1 MQPFRFGVTLGR
13 TSSRAAWV
21 DKARKLE
28 ALGYAV
34 LTVPDHL
41 ADFFAPL
48 PALVSAAEAT
58 THLRVGTT
66 VLNNDFRHPVLV
78 AREAAT
84 VDLLTEGRLQLGLG
98 AGYMQAE
105 YNEAGFRF
113 EAGGR
118 RVARLAEAV
127 RIIKGL
133 FTGAPVTFVG
143 QHYHVTRHQLQP
155 LPVQRPHPPLL
166 IGGNGPQ
173 LLTLAAQEAD
183 MVGLTGI
190 TFRRGGTAP
199 DLTGWTVAGLEDQ
212 LQRLRAAAGTRY
224 DRLELHALVQ
234 RVEVTDHR
242 HIAAEDLAHRWPQ
255 LRPADILQS
264 PYVLLGTV
272 EQIVEDLQRR
282 RDRWGFSYYGLF
294 ERDMETFAPVVGRG
308 SGPKGGRGG
317 HK

>member
-13 TSSRAAWV
+13 APSRTAWM
-21 DKARKLE
+21 DKARKVE

-41 ADFFAPL
+41 ADFLAPL

-58 THLRVGTT
+58 THLRVGTM

-84 VDLLTEGRLQLGLG
+84 VDLLTEGRLQLGVG

-105 YNEAGFRF
+105 YDEAGFRF

-133 FTGAPVTFVG
+133 CTGAPVTFVG
-143 QHYHVTRHQLQP
+143 QHYQVTRHQLQP

-166 IGGNGPQ
+166 IGGNGPR

-183 MVGLTGI
+183 IVGLTGI
-190 TFRRGGTAP
+190 TFRGGSTGP
-199 DLTGWTVAGLEDQ
+199 DLAGWTVTGLEER
-212 LQRLRAAAGTRY
+212 LQCIRTAAGARY
-224 DRLELHALVQ
+224 DHLELQALVQ

-242 HIAAEDLAHRWPQ
+242 HIAAEDLVHRWPQ
-255 LRPADILQS
+255 LRPTDILQS

-272 EQIVEDLQRR
+272 DQIVEDLQMRR
-282 RDRWGFSYYGLF
+282 ERWGLSSYVIF
-294 ERDMETFAPVVGRG
+294 ERDMETFAPIVARLAGQ
-308 SGPKGGRGG
+308 
-317 HK
+317 

>member
-1 MQPFRFGVTLGR
+1 MMKPFRFGVTLGR
-13 TSSRAAWV
+13 APSRAAWV

-41 ADFFAPL
+41 ADFFAPF

-58 THLRVGTT
+58 THLQVGTN

-84 VDLLTEGRLQLGLG
+84 VDLLTEGRLQLGVG

-113 EAGGR
+113 ESGGR
-118 RVARLAEAV
+118 RVERLAEAV

-143 QHYHVTRHQLQP
+143 QHYQVTRHQLQP
-155 LPVQRPHPPLL
+155 LPVQRPQPPLL
-166 IGGNGPQ
+166 IGGNGPR

-183 MVGLTGI
+183 IVGLTGI
-190 TFRRGGTAP
+190 TFRPGGTGP
-199 DLTGWTVAGLEDQ
+199 ELSGWTVAGLEER
-212 LQRLRAAAGTRY
+212 LQRIRAAAGARY

-234 RVEVTDHR
+234 RVEVTEHR
-242 HIAAEDLAHRWPQ
+242 RIAAEDLANRWPQ
-255 LRPADILQS
+255 LSPAAILQS
-264 PYVLLGTV
+264 PFVLLGTV
-272 EQIVEDLQRR
+272 EQIVEDLQMRR
-282 RDRWGFSYYGLF
+282 ERWGFSYYGLF
-294 ERDMETFAPVVGRG
+294 ERDMDTFAPVAARLAGQ
-308 SGPKGGRGG
+308 
-317 HK
+317 

>member
-1 MQPFRFGVTLGR
+1 MMQPFRFGVTLGR
-13 TSSRAAWV
+13 ASSRAAWV

-84 VDLLTEGRLQLGLG
+84 VDLLTEGRFQLGVG
-98 AGYMQAE
+98 AGYMRAE
-105 YNEAGFRF
+105 YDEAGFRF

-118 RVARLAEAV
+118 RVERLAEAV

-133 FTGAPVTFVG
+133 CTGAPVTFIG

-166 IGGNGPQ
+166 IGGNGPR

-183 MVGLTGI
+183 IVGLTGI

-199 DLTGWTVAGLEDQ
+199 DLAGWTVAGLEDR
-212 LQRLRAAAGTRY
+212 LQCIRTAAGARY
-224 DRLELHALVQ
+224 DRLELQVLVQ

-242 HIAAEDLAHRWPQ
+242 RIAAEDLAHRWPQ
-255 LRPADILQS
+255 LSPADILQS
-264 PYVLLGTV
+264 PYVLLGSV
-272 EQIVEDLQRR
+272 DQIVEDLQRR
-282 RDRWGFSYYGLF
+282 RECWGFSYYVVF
-294 ERDMETFAPVVGRG
+294 ERDMETFAPVVARLT
-308 SGPKGGRGG
+308 G
-317 HK
+317 H

>member
-1 MQPFRFGVTLGR
+1 
-13 TSSRAAWV
+13 V
-21 DKARKLE
+21 DKARKVE

-41 ADFFAPL
+41 ADFFAPF
-48 PALVSAAEAT
+48 PALVSAAAAT

-66 VLNNDFRHPVLV
+66 VLNNDFRHPVLL

-84 VDLLTEGRLQLGLG
+84 VDLLTEGRLQLGMG

-105 YNEAGFRF
+105 YEEAGFPF

-133 FTGAPVTFVG
+133 CTGAPVTFVG
-143 QHYHVTRHQLQP
+143 QHYQVTRHQLQP

-166 IGGNGPQ
+166 IGGNGPR

-183 MVGLTGI
+183 IVGLTGI
-190 TFRRGGTAP
+190 TFRGGGTGP
-199 DLTGWTVAGLEDQ
+199 ELSGWTVAGLEER
-212 LQRLRAAAGTRY
+212 LQCIRAAAGARY
-224 DRLELHALVQ
+224 DRLELQALVQ

-272 EQIVEDLQRR
+272 EQIVAELQMRR
-282 RDRWGFSYYGLF
+282 ERWGFSYYVIF
-294 ERDMETFAPVVGRG
+294 ERDMDAFAPVVARLAGQ
-308 SGPKGGRGG
+308 
-317 HK
+317 

>member
-1 MQPFRFGVTLGR
+1 MRPFRFGVICGR
-13 TSSRAAWV
+13 APSRAAWV

-41 ADFFAPL
+41 DDFFAPF
-48 PALVSAAEAT
+48 PALLSAAEAT
-58 THLRVGTT
+58 TQLRVGTT

-84 VDLLTEGRLQLGLG
+84 VDLLTEGRLELGLG
-98 AGYMQAE
+98 AGYMQTE
-105 YNEAGFRF
+105 YDQVGLRF

-143 QHYHVTRHQLQP
+143 QHYQVTRHQLQP
-155 LPVQRPHPPLL
+155 LPVQRPQPPLL

-183 MVGLTGI
+183 IVGLTGI
-190 TFRRGGTAP
+190 TFRRGGTGP
-199 DLTGWTVAGLEDQ
+199 ELSGWTSTGLEERFQ
-212 LQRLRAAAGTRY
+212 HLRAAAGARY
-224 DRLELHALVQ
+224 ERLELQALVQ
-234 RVEVTDHR
+234 RVEITDHR
-242 HIAAEDLAHRWPQ
+242 YILAEELTQRWPQ
-255 LRPADILQS
+255 LSPSEIIES

-272 EQIVEDLQRR
+272 EQIVADLHSRR
-282 RDRWGFSYYGLF
+282 ERWDLSYYMLF
-294 ERDMETFAPVVGRG
+294 ERDMESFAPVVARLAGQ
-308 SGPKGGRGG
+308 
-317 HK
+317 

>member
-1 MQPFRFGVTLGR
+1 
-13 TSSRAAWV
+13 V

-41 ADFFAPL
+41 ADFFAPF

-58 THLRVGTT
+58 THLRVGTN
-66 VLNNDFRHPVLV
+66 VLNHDFRHPVFV

-84 VDLLTEGRLQLGLG
+84 VDLLTEGRLQLGVG

-105 YNEAGFRF
+105 YNEAGLRF

-118 RVARLAEAV
+118 RVERLAEAV
-127 RIIKGL
+127 RIVKGL

-166 IGGNGPQ
+166 IGGNGPR

-183 MVGLTGI
+183 IVGLTGI
-190 TFRRGGTAP
+190 TFRPGDQGP
-199 DLTGWTVAGLEDQ
+199 ELSGWAIAGVEER
-212 LQRLRAAAGTRY
+212 LQRIRDMAGARY
-224 DRLELHALVQ
+224 ERLELNALVQ
-234 RVEVTDHR
+234 WVEVTDHR
-242 HIAAEDLAHRWPQ
+242 YIAAEELAGRWPQ
-255 LRPADILQS
+255 LNSADILQS
-264 PYVLLGTV
+264 PYVLVGTV
-272 EQIVEDLQRR
+272 HQIVEDLQMRR
-282 RDRWGFSYYGLF
+282 ERWGIASYVIF
-294 ERDMETFAPVVGRG
+294 ERDMDTFAPVVARLAGT
-308 SGPKGGRGG
+308 
-317 HK
+317 